1 MLHLLY
7 PLEVDKIFQSSINLR
22 RKNTRALTALQEW
35 LCVSG
40 SPWNCINLQ
49 EPALQIQ
56 FVPARNVAGAGIEAY
71 VSVTGI
77 RAVIQDVDS
86 ARRMLALTHL
96 ALNPQMLSDLVKAK
110 KKKKKALKDAKQA
123 ARRRGQ
129 ALS

>member
-1 MLHLLY
+1 VTEEY
-7 PLEVDKIFQSSINLR
+7 ASIP
-22 RKNTRALTALQEW
+22 ALQEW

-56 FVPARNVAGAGIEAY
+56 FVLARNVAGAGIEDYA
-71 VSVTGI
+71 SATGI

-86 ARRMLALTHL
+86 ARRILALTHL

-110 KKKKKALKDAKQA
+110 KKKKALKDAKQA
-123 ARRRGQ
+123 ARRRSQ